1 MAKVEEEVV
10 VESVLVVLVADVS
23 HCLALMMDV
32 FESWLSVLCRVL
44 HVCALHCRV
53 VHFNREAGR
62 GHVVEFSSSPPGAT
76 AAAEEVGGCETGE
89 EGILREQRRIV
100 DAVYFE

>member
-23 HCLALMMDV
+23 HCSALMMDV

-44 HVCALHCRV
+44 HVCALHC
-53 VHFNREAGR
+53 
-62 GHVVEFSSSPPGAT
+62 
-76 AAAEEVGGCETGE
+76 
-89 EGILREQRRIV
+89 
-100 DAVYFE
+100 